1 MANARRWN
9 KLAMLFGIEATY
21 GVDIVPTVADKII
34 GTNVSFTPIE
44 GEEVSRD
51 LMLPYLGDQGMVLA
65 GQYAR
70 LEFEVEIAGAG
81 AAGDIP
87 LYGSL
92 LRAAGMA
99 ETVTAGTKVEYTI
112 IEDGVESGSLY
123 YVHDGVQHVLLG
135 CQTNIA
141 PSFAPSAIP
150 RFRVTC
156 LGLLGTISD
165 LALMPVIS
173 TADLIKPL
181 HVSKAN
187 TVLSLHGWNA
197 VAESVSFDLGN
208 TLTPRM
214 LIGDELIM
222 ISDRKSSGSA
232 VVEARKLAVINW
244 FDRVQNRMRGAASVV
259 HGKTAGNIVEVIQG
273 QTEIGKPSTG
283 QTNGIINYT
292 LPLIACPLN
301 GMDEMKIIVR

>member
-9 KLAMLFGIEATY
+9 KLAMMFGIEDTY
-21 GVDIVPTVADKII
+21 GEDIMPTVADAII
-34 GTNVSFTPIE
+34 GSNVAFTPIE

-51 LMLPYLGDQGMVLA
+51 LMLPYLGNQGIVLA
-65 GQYAR
+65 GQYGR
-70 LEFEVEIAGAG
+70 VEFDVEIAGAG
-81 AAGDIP
+81 AAGTVP
-87 LYGSL
+87 KYGSI

-99 ETVTAGTKVEYTI
+99 ETVTAVTKVEYTI
-112 IEDGVESGSLY
+112 IEDDVESGSLY
-123 YVHDGVQHVLLG
+123 FLHDGVQHILLG

-156 LGLLGTISD
+156 LGLLGTITD
-165 LALMPVIS
+165 VALMPAVS
-173 TADLIKPL
+173 TAGWITPL

-187 TVLSLHGWNA
+187 TVLTMHGWTA
-197 VAESVSFDLGN
+197 VAESISFDLGN

-232 VVEARKLAVINW
+232 VVEARKLATINW
-244 FDRVQNRMRGAASVV
+244 FERVQNRTRDLTSVV
-259 HGKTAGNIVEVIQG
+259 HGKTAGNIVEVVQPY
-273 QTEIGKPSTG
+273 TEIGKPSPG
-283 QTNGIINYT
+283 QTNGIMNYT
-292 LPLIACPLN
+292 LPILACPSV
-301 GMDEMKIIVR
+301 GRDEMKIIVR